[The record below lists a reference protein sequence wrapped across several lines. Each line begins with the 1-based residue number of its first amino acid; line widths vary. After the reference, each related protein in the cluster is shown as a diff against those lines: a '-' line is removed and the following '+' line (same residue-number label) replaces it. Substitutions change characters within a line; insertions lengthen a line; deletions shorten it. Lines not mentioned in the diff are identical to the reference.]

1 MDRKPSFDFEEQFK
15 KLYLPLNLFALRI
28 VEDSDEAED
37 IVQQCF
43 VDVWELICGG
53 QEIDS
58 FKSYMYMVV
67 RNRCLSF
74 KNGATFQNVGIDE
87 CCDSISDTSEDEAVV
102 LSERDARL
110 WRVIDQLPQ
119 ERRRIFLMSKRDGM
133 KYSEIASALGLSVK
147 TVENQMG
154 KALKSLR
161 EMAHKI
167 YIFFLG

>member
-1 MDRKPSFDFEEQFK
+1 MERKPTFDFEQQFK

-43 VDVWELICGG
+43 VDVWEQIGRGL
-53 QEIDS
+53 QIDC

-67 RNRCLSF
+67 RNRCLSLKSGVAF
-74 KNGATFQNVGIDE
+74 ESVAVDE
-87 CCDSISDTSEDEAVV
+87 CSDSVPDTSDDEAVL

-110 WRVIDQLPQ
+110 WSVIDQLPQ
-119 ERRRIFLMSKRDGM
+119 ERKRIFLMSKRDGM
-133 KYSEIASALGLSVK
+133 KYSEIAAELNLSVK

-167 YIFFLG
+167 YIFFFG